1 MLEALGLD
9 LNQDLGAIAV
19 LVALVLGF
27 IEKSGIKWNP
37 YSSILKAIGRGI
49 NSEMLEK
56 VKNIETGLS
65 NIKQDV
71 DGLKKEIKETNIVSC
86 RTQFTRF
93 GDELRHGE
101 KHSKDHYD
109 QTLLNITKYE
119 QYCEAHKEFANDV
132 TEATARLI
140 KEDYQNRLETN
151 DFLE

>member
-1 MLEALGLD
+1 MLEALGLN
-9 LNQDLGAIAV
+9 LNQDLGTITV

-37 YSSILKAIGRGI
+37 YSSILKAIGRGV
-49 NSEMLEK
+49 NGEMLEK
-56 VKNIETGLS
+56 ARDIEIGLN

-71 DGLKKEIKETNIVSC
+71 DGLKREVKENNIVNC
-86 RTQFTRF
+86 RAQFTRF

-119 QYCEAHKEFANDV
+119 QYCEAHKDFANNV
-132 TEATARLI
+132 TEATARMI
-140 KEDYQNRLETN
+140 KEDYQRCLETN

>member
-1 MLEALGLD
+1 MLEALGLN
-9 LNQDLGAIAV
+9 LNQDLGTITV
-19 LVALVLGF
+19 FVALVLGF

-56 VKNIETGLS
+56 VKDIETGLS
-65 NIKQDV
+65 NIKLDV
-71 DGLKKEIKETNIVSC
+71 DGLKKEIKETNIVNC

-101 KHSKDHYD
+101 QHSKDHYD

-119 QYCEAHKEFANDV
+119 QYCESHKDFANDV

-140 KEDYQNRLETN
+140 KEDYQHRLETN